1 MLTNLQGAKNSEFT
15 QDSGVLLYK
24 IIQNGTFYSKLYPYF
39 MNISLQIKRCFFLS
53 FLLTG
58 FYFSSFAQTI
68 KGNVSDAKTG
78 ETLIGATVHIENGST
93 NFNTSVKLDGSYLFK
108 NVPPGT
114 YQLHV
119 KFIGYKT
126 TQDYT
131 VVSENNKAAILN
143 VAMVDNFTALN
154 EVSVKEHANSESEG
168 SARSDEKNANNTM
181 NVVSANAIAIS
192 PDVLVSN
199 VLGRISGISFDRSS
213 SGDAQHVI
221 IRGMDKQYNTVLIN
235 GIKIPSPDNK
245 NRYVPLDIFP
255 ASLVEKIDVYKT
267 LTPDMEGDASGGV
280 VNLVMKTA
288 PDRLKVEGDFG
299 TGYSQL
305 FFDRP
310 FSGFDRSTVNSKAPG
325 ESLPAFANAPISDF
339 PYQNLL
345 TKTGNAPLNSNAS
358 LTIGNRYL
366 NNKLGVLFS
375 GSYQNSYQGDN
386 SFVALQSNT
395 VGTSPND
402 HTPNQETAFQSADNR
417 QYSSQLKRLGTI
429 ASIDY
434 KIDDNNSINL
444 FATYLQLDQ
453 YRVRQTQTLTYGG
466 YSYQGY
472 NATNGI
478 DNLTETRSD
487 LQNIYNITLK
497 GKHKI
502 TRKFSVDW
510 IIANSQATHN
520 LPDIAEFKTSYQT
533 SPDTVK
539 AHGGYNTPDPNNPK
553 NSVYV
558 TPDIVKGPVTV
569 GNESREWTRNTDKD
583 ISPYLNLH
591 YNTTI
596 FGRKALFSAG
606 GMYRHKTRENFN
618 DTYSLPNTYIPG
630 TDNAELYTSIPAAAF
645 TFANNPSNAQGSAQ
659 ADAGVYSFT
668 ENIYAGYG
676 MLDYEASD
684 KLNIVFGIRAEHTYE
699 YYFSDLPATF
709 PGKTATITYLD
720 YLPSVN
726 AKYTLTDNQA
736 LRASY
741 FKSIL
746 RPAFNDFVPYP
757 DATTDEDYLS
767 LGNPN
772 LQHTQIDNYDLR
784 YEFFPGVFD
793 EFMAGGFYKHLMNP
807 IERVLGE
814 TFYGFGYTPENLGN
828 ANNYGA
834 EFVAKKFFG
843 NVGVSVNYTYTNS
856 KITTLKKIQIGDE
869 DLANIDQTRPLQ
881 GQAANIGNFSL
892 LYKNQKSG
900 IDAQLSLAY
909 TGERISSV
917 SEYYDLD
924 TWEKASTY
932 LDFSAQKQ
940 FGKHFILYVKA
951 NNLLNTPYEL
961 FLKQNN
967 TADYSGLLKYEHQE
981 SANYTTVEYDQYYA
995 RYSLGLRYKF

>member
-1 MLTNLQGAKNSEFT
+1 MTIPLQ
-15 QDSGVLLYK
+15 
-24 IIQNGTFYSKLYPYF
+24 SKQY
-39 MNISLQIKRCFFLS
+39 
-53 FLLTG
+53 FLLIILIA
-58 FYFSSFAQTI
+58 SSYLSSLAQTI
-68 KGNVSDAKTG
+68 KGSVTDVKNN
-78 ETLIGATVHIENGST
+78 ETLIGANVYIEKDD
-93 NFNTSVKLDGSYLFK
+93 FKQNTTVKLDGAYIFK
-108 NVPPGT
+108 NVPSGV
-114 YQLHV
+114 YKLHV
-119 KFIGYKT
+119 SFVGYKT
-126 TQDYT
+126 TKEYT
-131 VVSENNKAAILN
+131 VEVTRQNTATLNIAMADNSTTLSEVAVTEHLNK
-143 VAMVDNFTALN
+143 
-154 EVSVKEHANSESEG
+154 ESDR
-168 SARSDEKNANNTM
+168 SARSDEKNSKNTI
-181 NVVSANAIAIS
+181 NVVSAQSIAIS

-199 VLGRISGISFDRSS
+199 VLSRVSGISIDRSNT
-213 SGDAQHVI
+213 GDAQHVI
-221 IRGMDKQYNTVLIN
+221 IRGMDKQYNTTLIN

-255 ASLVEKIDVYKT
+255 ASLVERIEVYKT

-280 VNLVMKTA
+280 VNLVMKIA
-288 PDRLKVEGDFG
+288 PDKLRIEGDLG
-299 TGYSQL
+299 TGYSQI

-310 FSGFDRSTVNSKAPG
+310 FVSFNRSNVQNKAPG
-325 ESLPAFANAPISDF
+325 ESLPPFANAPISNF

-345 TKTGNAPLNSNAS
+345 TKTGNPPPNANAS

-375 GSYQNSYQGDN
+375 GNYQNSYQGDN

-417 QYSSQLKRLGTI
+417 QYSSQLKRLGNI

-444 FATYLQLDQ
+444 FGTYLQLDQ
-453 YRVRQTQTLTYGG
+453 YRVRETQTLTYGG

-502 TRKFSVDW
+502 TKKFSLDW
-510 IIANSQATHN
+510 TIANSEATHN

-539 AHGGYNTPDPNNPK
+539 AHGGYSTTDLNNPK

-558 TPDIVKGPVTV
+558 TPDIVKGPVVV

-596 FGRKALFSAG
+596 FGRNALFSLG
-606 GMYRHKTRENFN
+606 GMYRHKTRSNFN

-645 TFANNPSNAQGSAQ
+645 TFANNPSNAEGSAQ

-668 ENIYAGYG
+668 ENIYAEYG
-676 MLDYEASD
+676 MLDYSVSD
-684 KLNIVFGIRAEHTYE
+684 KLNIVFGLRAEHTYQ

-709 PGKTATITYLD
+709 PGKTATITYID

-726 AKYTLTDNQA
+726 AKYTITDNQA

-793 EFMAGGFYKHLMNP
+793 EFMAGGFYKHLIDP

-869 DLANIDQTRPLQ
+869 DLANINQTRPLQ

-892 LYKNQKSG
+892 LYKDQKNG

-924 TWEKASTY
+924 TWEKSSTY

-967 TADYSGLLKYEHQE
+967 KADYSGLLKYEHQE
-981 SANYTTVEYDQYYA
+981 SPNYTTVEYDQYYA
-995 RYSLGLRYKF
+995 RYSLGLKYKF